1 MDRDSEG
8 SHEALPEIVYHYT
21 SMDALVSIV
30 INRNLRAT
38 CIAYLNDH
46 QERELFLSAVRERF
60 RDGPMFSEEL
70 DSDFLSSFH
79 GSSSREFSSQ
89 DEVSPFVVSFSEEQ
103 DSLMHW
109 RSYCPQQNGVAIGF
123 KTACLREARVD
134 QKPEEGMIVEH
145 ALFSKVY
152 YISSSDHEI
161 IEDQINGIYET
172 ALRRYER
179 YKDLYVRAGTSLG
192 HLFHQ
197 NAETRACFFKHHS
210 FQTENE
216 YRLLLGDL
224 RSREDALEFRSTRST
239 LIPFV
244 PLWVPGT
251 VEIEKGT
258 FHKDQSK
265 SHWDAIATLTIGPTV
280 NMDLS
285 VAATRALFRSK
296 GMQVEIEKSR
306 VPYRDW

>member
-1 MDRDSEG
+1 MDQNLESSQIG
-8 SHEALPEIVYHYT
+8 LPEIVYHYT
-21 SMDALVSIV
+21 SMDALVSIAT
-30 INRNLRAT
+30 NRNLRAT
-38 CIAYLNDH
+38 SIAYLNDH

-60 RDGPMFSEEL
+60 HDALKLTEEL
-70 DSDFLSSFH
+70 DSDFLRFLR
-79 GSSSREFSSQ
+79 GSPREFSSQ

-134 QKPEEGMIVEH
+134 QKPEAGMIVEQ

-152 YISSSDHEI
+152 YIRSSDHEI
-161 IEDQINGIYET
+161 IDAQIIGIYEN
-172 ALRRYER
+172 ALRRHEK
-179 YKDLYVRAGTSLG
+179 YKDLYARAGTGLG
-192 HLFHQ
+192 HLFREG
-197 NAETRACFFKHHS
+197 AETAACFFKHHS
-210 FQTENE
+210 FRTENE

-224 RSREDALEFRSTRST
+224 RSREDAVQFRSTRST

-244 PLWVPGT
+244 PLWVPGR
-251 VEIEKGT
+251 VEIEKGA
-258 FHKDQSK
+258 FHKDQSRGP
-265 SHWDAIATLTIGPTV
+265 WDAIATLTIGPTV

-285 VAATRALFRSK
+285 VAAARALFRSK
-296 GMQVEIEKSR
+296 GMQVEIQKSR